1 MLIFLRRDPE
11 KKDCLQAR
19 GTSTVR
25 FLRDVRK
32 RKLLNA
38 RHGADWTPLLDF
50 FAHEERQ
57 DKIVRRQ
64 FRLADQIAQPFRTAE
79 TSRTVQQFPHN
90 ARLRARLSCRK
101 LDGTLSRMYAGGFS
115 LSLE

>member
-25 FLRDVRK
+25 FLRDVGK

-38 RHGADWTPLLDF
+38 RHAANRTRSLDF
-50 FAHEERQ
+50 FADEERQ
-57 DKIVRRQ
+57 DKVVRRQ
-64 FRLADQIAQPFRTAE
+64 FRLANQIAQPFRTAE
-79 TSRTVQQFPHN
+79 RSRTVQKFSHN
-90 ARLRARLSCRK
+90 ARLRVRLSCRK
-101 LDGTLSRMYAGGFS
+101 LDGTLSRMYAGGFTV
-115 LSLE
+115 

>member
-1 MLIFLRRDPE
+1 MFIFLRRDPE

-19 GTSTVR
+19 GTRTLR
-25 FLRDVRK
+25 FLRDVGK

-38 RHGADWTPLLDF
+38 RHAADWTPSLDF

-57 DKIVRRQ
+57 DKIVCRQ

-79 TSRTVQQFPHN
+79 TSRAVQQFSHSV
-90 ARLRARLSCRK
+90 RLRARLSCRK
-101 LDGTLSRMYAGGFS
+101 LDGTLSRMYAGSFS
-115 LSLE
+115 VSFE